1 MTSRSMAAT
10 SRTSRLPIAEFTE
23 TSRVA
28 AHCRASSCGSTVRR
42 RKVSLPSSG
51 ARSTPLQKAVMRIV
65 LIRGSRA
72 MRATDNPSPLSA
84 YSSATVSDWNLVIAL
99 RTPARTGFSNC
110 S

>member
-1 MTSRSMAAT
+1 
-10 SRTSRLPIAEFTE
+10 
-23 TSRVA
+23 
-28 AHCRASSCGSTVRR
+28 
-42 RKVSLPSSG
+42 
-51 ARSTPLQKAVMRIV
+51 MRIV